1 MEVIKRQ
8 LVIKNIAVA
17 VERRFLGTLGQAGF
31 LARALPAFAV
41 LVGCYWN
48 GSWTEPGTL
57 LPGWAIAL
65 LTLVAA
71 WFALTASAR
80 RFRDIGLGG
89 ANVLQL
95 IIPIFVYFWIGP
107 KLAAHLPEWAVAAI
121 FLAWPAIVFL
131 RLALQPSKPAA

>member
-17 VERRFLGTLGQAGF
+17 VEHRFLGTLGRGGF
-31 LARALPAFAV
+31 LARAFPAFAV
-41 LVGCYWN
+41 LVACYWN

-57 LPGWAIAL
+57 LPGWA
-65 LTLVAA
+65 VAILAIVSA

-80 RFRDIGLGG
+80 RFRDIGKGG
-89 ANVLQL
+89 ANVLQF
-95 IIPIFVYFWIGP
+95 IIPIFVFFWIGP
-107 KLAAHLPEWAVAAI
+107 KLAVHLPEWAVAVL

-131 RLALQPSKPAA
+131 RLAIQPSKAA